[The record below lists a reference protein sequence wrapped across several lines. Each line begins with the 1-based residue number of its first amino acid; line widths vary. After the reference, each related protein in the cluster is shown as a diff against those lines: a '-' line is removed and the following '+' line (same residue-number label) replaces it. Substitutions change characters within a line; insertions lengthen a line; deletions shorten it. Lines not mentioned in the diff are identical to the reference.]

1 MLWNGGA
8 KESEMKTYK
17 ETIFREGCVALNQ
30 GYMGESTRPDYQRVN
45 LIAEI
50 YEVSSDRVRK
60 DIERAVKSTEVQRRV
75 RGY

>member
-1 MLWNGGA
+1 MLWNSGA
-8 KESEMKTYK
+8 KESEMKTYQ

-50 YEVSSDRVRK
+50 YGISSEVVRR
-60 DIERAVKSTEVQRRV
+60 DIQAAVDSPEVQRRI